1 MGSVYALSMFD
12 SCGSRWLQV
21 LKEEEECEATPG
33 GLHGVVSSIDWSRY
47 VHRTVKV
54 NVKGDGIPGLNKGVE
69 TMVTVKHA
77 INSALV
83 DPVQADF
90 DDPDTSV
97 VVRCERG
104 NYDEGLMKVTVMV
117 DVISTTS
124 TSLLRDYRSETHP
137 GSLRSTT
144 AALAV
149 VKSGF
154 PLLCEAMKGGEVEKA
169 TFVDPMCGSGTIVV
183 EAMRLERGEAVVKGR
198 VKRGW
203 QPCFARWKSG
213 KGTWDSVKGTIGRR
227 SSDGVGVK
235 YVAGDIVGNNVRLTR
250 EAVRRDGQGSGGGN
264 IEVVE
269 GDVRDLKIMGGGGG
283 EKICVTNP
291 PWGGKISSS
300 AGQKIE
306 DAWDGLGEFCK
317 RELKGGEAWIIAP
330 KSPLTGRVKMKETRK
345 VGWKVGDGSRV
356 FARQYHVRK

>member
-69 TMVTVKHA
+69 TMVTVKHD
-77 INSALV
+77 LV

-144 AALAV
+144 
-149 VKSGF
+149 
-154 PLLCEAMKGGEVEKA
+154 
-169 TFVDPMCGSGTIVV
+169 
-183 EAMRLERGEAVVKGR
+183 
-198 VKRGW
+198 
-203 QPCFARWKSG
+203 
-213 KGTWDSVKGTIGRR
+213 
-227 SSDGVGVK
+227 
-235 YVAGDIVGNNVRLTR
+235 
-250 EAVRRDGQGSGGGN
+250 
-264 IEVVE
+264 
-269 GDVRDLKIMGGGGG
+269 
-283 EKICVTNP
+283 
-291 PWGGKISSS
+291 
-300 AGQKIE
+300 
-306 DAWDGLGEFCK
+306 
-317 RELKGGEAWIIAP
+317 
-330 KSPLTGRVKMKETRK
+330 
-345 VGWKVGDGSRV
+345 
-356 FARQYHVRK
+356 